1 MTTDSMLTRGVL
13 ARRFIA
19 FLIDMLI
26 ISTIS
31 WSAAF
36 AILVFGIL
44 TLGLGFLMF
53 HILPWIPLFYYTLF
67 IAGTAAT
74 PGQVLLG
81 LTMRQDETLDRPN
94 LAQALVWTLLLGL
107 SFVLGCVPF
116 ALALFNPRH
125 RAAHDLLSGLVIIRR
140 AENTY

>member
-1 MTTDSMLTRGVL
+1 
-13 ARRFIA
+13 
-19 FLIDMLI
+19 
-26 ISTIS
+26 
-31 WSAAF
+31 
-36 AILVFGIL
+36 
-44 TLGLGFLMF
+44 
-53 HILPWIPLFYYTLF
+53 
-67 IAGTAAT
+67 
-74 PGQVLLG
+74 
-81 LTMRQDETLDRPN
+81 MRQDETLDRPN